1 MTVRNQKIMDTTAII
16 KDNLAGEAYC
26 GKWDEIISEGAF
38 CRYRKVSS
46 IKGGFLSEKSKGLR
60 WTNNYRVLLL
70 VYLGFLL
77 LSQISQINMPFF
89 HPKLLHP
96 VH

>member
-1 MTVRNQKIMDTTAII
+1 MDTTAII

-60 WTNNYRVLLL
+60 WTNNYSVTIGIPWIFTSLPNLPNKYA
-70 VYLGFLL
+70 VFP
-77 LSQISQINMPFF
+77 S
-89 HPKLLHP
+89 
-96 VH
+96 